1 MKKQIM
7 QYWRSLKEQEQQL
20 IMVAGGIFVI
30 FVLVMGI
37 FRPLNNAIDKAK
49 KSYVTQQELLVWVDE
64 SIVKLKA
71 AGNTQ
76 AISNQNISQ
85 VVNSTRSRYRITI
98 SKMQPNDNSLR
109 LTLDSVEF
117 NQLIE
122 WLDELVNQH
131 GLRVENLDLSKDDKS
146 GFVSFIVFCIMKLP
160 AAIAL
165 DLAKPYLPK
174 QLEIGQTVGS
184 VWQGQMMQ
192 VRYQDEQL
200 NNVRWDIAGWQ
211 LFTGNLNANLKFGN
225 PRERSDISGYA
236 DVNYGL
242 FNNVVKVTDG
252 IIRSTVE
259 RAMQRIALP
268 IPATAKGR
276 VILEL
281 NEYTSGVP
289 YCESLKG
296 EIASP
301 NIDVKGF
308 NGWFNIGPLSGMLSC
323 KSGDIAILVD
333 PDNTLGLEADATL
346 KANFDFKVAGYV
358 KPDASLPKDVHDAVK
373 FLGRPDTQ
381 GRYPLNF

>member
-20 IMVAGGIFVI
+20 IMVAGGIFVV

-131 GLRVENLDLSKDDKS
+131 GLTVENLDLSKDDKS
-146 GFVSFIVFCIMKLP
+146 GFVRVSRLV
-160 AAIAL
+160 
-165 DLAKPYLPK
+165 
-174 QLEIGQTVGS
+174 LE
-184 VWQGQMMQ
+184 
-192 VRYQDEQL
+192 
-200 NNVRWDIAGWQ
+200 
-211 LFTGNLNANLKFGN
+211 K
-225 PRERSDISGYA
+225 
-236 DVNYGL
+236 
-242 FNNVVKVTDG
+242 
-252 IIRSTVE
+252 
-259 RAMQRIALP
+259 
-268 IPATAKGR
+268 
-276 VILEL
+276 
-281 NEYTSGVP
+281 
-289 YCESLKG
+289 
-296 EIASP
+296 
-301 NIDVKGF
+301 
-308 NGWFNIGPLSGMLSC
+308 
-323 KSGDIAILVD
+323 
-333 PDNTLGLEADATL
+333 
-346 KANFDFKVAGYV
+346 
-358 KPDASLPKDVHDAVK
+358 
-373 FLGRPDTQ
+373 
-381 GRYPLNF
+381 

>member
-20 IMVAGGIFVI
+20 IMVAGGIFVV

-146 GFVSFIVFCIMKLP
+146 GFVHVSRLV
-160 AAIAL
+160 
-165 DLAKPYLPK
+165 
-174 QLEIGQTVGS
+174 LE
-184 VWQGQMMQ
+184 
-192 VRYQDEQL
+192 
-200 NNVRWDIAGWQ
+200 
-211 LFTGNLNANLKFGN
+211 K
-225 PRERSDISGYA
+225 
-236 DVNYGL
+236 
-242 FNNVVKVTDG
+242 
-252 IIRSTVE
+252 
-259 RAMQRIALP
+259 
-268 IPATAKGR
+268 
-276 VILEL
+276 
-281 NEYTSGVP
+281 
-289 YCESLKG
+289 
-296 EIASP
+296 
-301 NIDVKGF
+301 
-308 NGWFNIGPLSGMLSC
+308 
-323 KSGDIAILVD
+323 
-333 PDNTLGLEADATL
+333 
-346 KANFDFKVAGYV
+346 
-358 KPDASLPKDVHDAVK
+358 
-373 FLGRPDTQ
+373 
-381 GRYPLNF
+381 

>member
-131 GLRVENLDLSKDDKS
+131 GLTVENLDLSKDDKS
-146 GFVSFIVFCIMKLP
+146 GFVRVSRLV
-160 AAIAL
+160 
-165 DLAKPYLPK
+165 
-174 QLEIGQTVGS
+174 LE
-184 VWQGQMMQ
+184 
-192 VRYQDEQL
+192 
-200 NNVRWDIAGWQ
+200 
-211 LFTGNLNANLKFGN
+211 K
-225 PRERSDISGYA
+225 
-236 DVNYGL
+236 
-242 FNNVVKVTDG
+242 
-252 IIRSTVE
+252 
-259 RAMQRIALP
+259 
-268 IPATAKGR
+268 
-276 VILEL
+276 
-281 NEYTSGVP
+281 
-289 YCESLKG
+289 
-296 EIASP
+296 
-301 NIDVKGF
+301 
-308 NGWFNIGPLSGMLSC
+308 
-323 KSGDIAILVD
+323 
-333 PDNTLGLEADATL
+333 
-346 KANFDFKVAGYV
+346 
-358 KPDASLPKDVHDAVK
+358 
-373 FLGRPDTQ
+373 
-381 GRYPLNF
+381 

>member
-20 IMVAGGIFVI
+20 VMVAGGIFVI

-146 GFVSFIVFCIMKLP
+146 GFVRVSRLV
-160 AAIAL
+160 
-165 DLAKPYLPK
+165 
-174 QLEIGQTVGS
+174 LE
-184 VWQGQMMQ
+184 
-192 VRYQDEQL
+192 
-200 NNVRWDIAGWQ
+200 
-211 LFTGNLNANLKFGN
+211 K
-225 PRERSDISGYA
+225 
-236 DVNYGL
+236 
-242 FNNVVKVTDG
+242 
-252 IIRSTVE
+252 
-259 RAMQRIALP
+259 
-268 IPATAKGR
+268 
-276 VILEL
+276 
-281 NEYTSGVP
+281 
-289 YCESLKG
+289 
-296 EIASP
+296 
-301 NIDVKGF
+301 
-308 NGWFNIGPLSGMLSC
+308 
-323 KSGDIAILVD
+323 
-333 PDNTLGLEADATL
+333 
-346 KANFDFKVAGYV
+346 
-358 KPDASLPKDVHDAVK
+358 
-373 FLGRPDTQ
+373 
-381 GRYPLNF
+381 

>member
-20 IMVAGGIFVI
+20 IMVAGGIFVV

-146 GFVSFIVFCIMKLP
+146 GFVRVSRLV
-160 AAIAL
+160 
-165 DLAKPYLPK
+165 
-174 QLEIGQTVGS
+174 LE
-184 VWQGQMMQ
+184 
-192 VRYQDEQL
+192 
-200 NNVRWDIAGWQ
+200 
-211 LFTGNLNANLKFGN
+211 K
-225 PRERSDISGYA
+225 
-236 DVNYGL
+236 
-242 FNNVVKVTDG
+242 
-252 IIRSTVE
+252 
-259 RAMQRIALP
+259 
-268 IPATAKGR
+268 
-276 VILEL
+276 
-281 NEYTSGVP
+281 
-289 YCESLKG
+289 
-296 EIASP
+296 
-301 NIDVKGF
+301 
-308 NGWFNIGPLSGMLSC
+308 
-323 KSGDIAILVD
+323 
-333 PDNTLGLEADATL
+333 
-346 KANFDFKVAGYV
+346 
-358 KPDASLPKDVHDAVK
+358 
-373 FLGRPDTQ
+373 
-381 GRYPLNF
+381 